1 MSDHPHMVITR
12 TPFRMSFA
20 GGGTDLP
27 AFYRTDEGAVTGTA
41 INKYMYIIVNR
52 RFDRSIRVSYSRT
65 EIVDTVQQVQH
76 PIVREAMK
84 LTGVTEQVE
93 IVSIADIPAQTGLGS
108 SSSFAVGLLNALY
121 AYRGV
126 LRSAEELAREACALE
141 IDTLG
146 EPIGKQDQYLAAY
159 GNLRHVRFHPND
171 VVSVEY
177 VLMSPEAR
185 GAFQERLLL
194 LSMGRTEA
202 ASTILQEQ
210 NARTQDNRPVLR
222 AMRDLAVHCKGAL
235 AAGRLDEV
243 GALLH
248 EGWELKKRLANGIS
262 DEVIDGW
269 YERARKLG
277 ALGGKVLGA
286 GGRGFLLLYCA
297 PEYHKRVLAG
307 LPQLVHTPFAF
318 EPDGTRV
325 IYVGG

>member
-1 MSDHPHMVITR
+1 MTDQRHMVITR

-20 GGGTDLP
+20 GGGTDMP
-27 AFYRTDEGAVTGTA
+27 GFYRADGGAVTGTA
-41 INKYMYIIVNR
+41 INKYMYLIINK

-65 EIVDTVQQVQH
+65 EIVNTVHEIQH

-108 SSSFAVGLLNALY
+108 SSSFTVGLLNALY

-141 IDTLG
+141 LDVLG

-159 GNLRHVRFHPND
+159 GNLRHIRFHPND
-171 VVSVEY
+171 AVSVEY
-177 VLMSPEAR
+177 VLMPAELR
-185 GAFQERLLL
+185 EAFQERLLL
-194 LSMGRTEA
+194 LYMGRTEA
-202 ASTILQEQ
+202 ASTVLREQQSRTEQ
-210 NARTQDNRPVLR
+210 NRSALR
-222 AMRDLAVHCKGAL
+222 AMRDLAVQCRDAL
-235 AAGRLDEV
+235 AAGRLDDV
-243 GALLH
+243 GDLLH
-248 EGWELKKRLANGIS
+248 NGWELKKRLADGIS
-262 DEVIDGW
+262 DETIDGW
-269 YERARKLG
+269 YGRARKLG
-277 ALGGKVLGA
+277 ARGGKVLGA
-286 GGRGFLLLYCA
+286 GGRGFLLLYCP
-297 PEYHKRVLAG
+297 PEHRKRVLAG